1 MGNLYNMNRH
11 CKLFISIFILFF
23 LVGSVNA
30 QHFFRLE
37 KFGKNRVQYEIFDWS
52 YIETEHFELYYYG
65 YGITIAKIAGEIAER
80 EYQNI
85 TETVGY
91 APYYKTKI
99 LVYNSVQDLR
109 QSNIGINQQGYAIT
123 GQTSFIRSE
132 VEVAFSG
139 AKYLFEEDVKRSI
152 ADALIFEMMYG
163 GSLKDMIKSSY
174 LMNLPNWFIV
184 GASDYIARGWSRDMD
199 DKVRDFF
206 SRHPKKFPNIRYLEG
221 ENAKIVGQS
230 IWNYLVEKYGKSNMA
245 SILNLTRIVRDEKV
259 AIQNTLGISYEEFI
273 EGWKKFYLDEH
284 ESLEQNYVD
293 INEKESINR
302 NRKSRIYNKINISP
316 DGTRLA
322 YTENERGKYKINV
335 YDLNK
340 KKIRTIFKSGYKVVN
355 QQIDYDVP
363 LVDWVSKDE
372 LIIFSQ
378 KKGQNYM
385 FIYNL
390 SKGGFNTFFRYL
402 KREIEFKFDHIND
415 ISVSPNGKKVAMSA
429 ERRGQT
435 DIYEHNIARRRT
447 RQITKDYFDDIT
459 PSYLPNGS
467 DIVFSSNRSVD
478 STKTKTGDLEDINGT
493 FNLFV
498 YSKSNP
504 QKLERITNNLGK
516 DFKPSILDDE
526 HLLFLSDRKGI
537 TNFFVYDIKDSL
549 ARQVSNFKYSIKDYT
564 TYQGDIAYVAY
575 SNEKEHIYTG
585 NVDVSNTIFTPKTK
599 RQQIMDLRELREIK
613 KKKELQAKRK
623 REAEARMALF
633 REQQRQKE
641 LQRIQDSI
649 FQAKQ
654 EEEQLRKILADT
666 ADTAY
671 EGDDIVWSDTIEVED
686 KTQAI
691 ALQDTVKKVEEPSE
705 VVKIEELK
713 PEKKEDPFDEEIDFE
728 DYSFV
733 TTNGASGNNGPDI
746 GKLPQKPTYTEN
758 EEEDKANTDNYKFF
772 SYSKNKR
779 DAFWSKYNNRLKAK
793 QEASAKKSM
802 FSKSKDYE
810 TRFSV
815 DGFNTNM
822 RFDPL
827 MGSGLQFEVMMTD
840 AMENHKINAGLF
852 GTFSLNNGNFF
863 AEYLYLKHRLDY
875 SVRYERQSLEVDQLF
890 HRYSKNYYEVGVS
903 LPVSIRSRIE
913 VLPFLTNTRFTDT
926 SINPGLNVD
935 DVNRY
940 WTGFNVEY
948 VFDNSLERGK
958 NMLIGTR
965 AKIRYENYVG
975 LNDISLNFQN
985 ISFDIRHYQKVLRSM
1000 TLALRGSA
1008 GAFFGQSPK
1017 TYRLGGM
1024 ENWAFGSMDND
1035 PRGVQIEN
1043 VNDIPDLTDLMF
1055 TKFTTP
1061 LRGFNWNK
1069 WEGENYMVF
1078 NAELR
1083 MPVMK
1088 FLTKRPVKSKL
1099 LRDLQFT
1106 VFFDIGSAWTGVNP
1120 FEEDNGLNTE
1130 EIGPVGSFDA
1140 TVKNF
1145 RYPFLMGHGVGG
1157 RTTLLGYYLK
1167 LDVAWGIED
1176 GFRQSNPK
1184 YYVTLG
1190 HDF

>member
-1 MGNLYNMNRH
+1 MNQH
-11 CKLFISIFILFF
+11 CKLILLFF
-23 LVGSVNA
+23 FFAIASAANA
-30 QHFFRLE
+30 QHFFHLD
-37 KFGKNRVQYEIFDWS
+37 KFGKNRVQYEVFDWS

-80 EYQNI
+80 EYQNV

-99 LVYNSVQDLR
+99 LVYNSIQDLR
-109 QSNIGINQQGYAIT
+109 QSNIGLNQQGYAIT

-139 AKYLFEEDVKRSI
+139 SKYIFEEDIKRSI

-184 GASDYIARGWSRDMD
+184 GASDYISRGWSREMD

-206 SRHPKKFPNIRYLEG
+206 SRHPKKFPNIRFLEG
-221 ENAKIVGQS
+221 DDAKIVGQS
-230 IWNYLVEKYGKSNMA
+230 IWNYLVEIYGKSNMA

-273 EGWKKFYLDEH
+273 DGWKKFYLG
-284 ESLEQNYVD
+284 EQEKLNNNYKD
-293 INEKESINR
+293 IDEKEAISR

-322 YTENERGKYKINV
+322 YTENEKGKYKINV
-335 YDLNK
+335 YDLEK
-340 KKIRTIFKSGYKVVN
+340 KRIKTVFKSGYKVVN

-363 LVDWVSKDE
+363 LVDWISKDE
-372 LIIFSQ
+372 LVVFSQ
-378 KKGQNYM
+378 RKGQNYM
-385 FIYNL
+385 WIYNL
-390 SKGGFNTFFRYL
+390 SKGGFNTFFRYV

-415 ISVSPNGKKVAMSA
+415 IAVSPSGKKIAMSA

-447 RQITKDYFDDIT
+447 RQITKDYFDNLSPT
-459 PSYLPNGS
+459 YLKNGS
-467 DIVFSSNRSVD
+467 DIVFSSNRTVD
-478 STKTKTGDLEDINGT
+478 STKTRTGDLEDITST
-493 FNLFV
+493 FNLFI
-498 YSKSNP
+498 YKKEKP
-504 QKLERITNNLGK
+504 LELERITNNLGR
-516 DFKPSILDDE
+516 DFKPRILDDR

-537 TNFFVYDIKDSL
+537 TNFFVYDFQDSVTH
-549 ARQVSNFKYSIKDYT
+549 QVSNFLYSVKDFT
-564 TYQGDIAYVAY
+564 TYGNNIAYVLY

-585 NVDVSNTIFTPKTK
+585 KVNPDKNVFTPKTR
-599 RQQIMDLRELREIK
+599 RQQIMDLRELQIIK
-613 KKKELQAKRK
+613 KKKALQEKRK
-623 REAEARMALF
+623 QEAEARMALF
-633 REQQRQKE
+633 REEQRQKE
-641 LQRIQDSI
+641 LKRVQDSI
-649 FQAKQ
+649 YQALQ
-654 EEEQLRKILADT
+654 EEEQLRQILAQDSIDT
-666 ADTAY
+666 ENIDWEDSVEVKDMTEAVA
-671 EGDDIVWSDTIEVED
+671 IVEQEAVLEQEPIKEV
-686 KTQAI
+686 I
-691 ALQDTVKKVEEPSE
+691 NPL
-705 VVKIEELK
+705 
-713 PEKKEDPFDEEIDFE
+713 DEEIDIDNYE
-728 DYSFV
+728 FV
-733 TTNGASGNNGPDI
+733 TINATKGTGPDI
-746 GKLPQKPTYTEN
+746 GNLPQKPTYDNEV
-758 EEEDKANTDNYKFF
+758 EEEGEVNTDNYKFF

-779 DAFWSKYNNRLKAK
+779 DAFWAKYNERLKAK
-793 QEASAKKSM
+793 QDASAKKSM
-802 FSKSKDYE
+802 FSKSKDYLP
-810 TRFSV
+810 RFSV
-815 DGFNTNM
+815 DGFNTNL

-852 GTFSLNNGNFF
+852 GTFSLSNGNFF
-863 AEYLYLKHRLDY
+863 AEYLYLRHRLDY
-875 SVRYERQSLEVDQLF
+875 SIRYERQTLEVNQQ
-890 HRYSKNYYEVGVS
+890 RYAKNYYEGGVS

-913 VLPFLTNTRFTDT
+913 VQPFLTFTRYSDT
-926 SINPGLNVD
+926 SIQGLSVP
-935 DVNRY
+935 DVTRA

-965 AKIRYENYVG
+965 AKVRYENYVG
-975 LNDISLNFQN
+975 LTSISQNFQN
-985 ISFDIRHYQKVLRSM
+985 ISIDVRRYQKVLRSM
-1000 TLALRGSA
+1000 SLAMRVSA
-1008 GAFFGQSPK
+1008 GKFFGDSPK
-1017 TYRLGGM
+1017 TYRMGGM
-1024 ENWAFGSMDND
+1024 DNWAFGQMDND
-1035 PRGVQIEN
+1035 PRGGNPESPVQ
-1043 VNDIPDLTDLMF
+1043 PDLTDLLF
-1055 TKFTTP
+1055 TQFTTP
-1061 LRGFNWNK
+1061 VRGFNWNK

-1088 FLTKRPVKSKL
+1088 FLTKKPTKSKI
-1099 LRDLQFT
+1099 LRDLQLVIFY
-1106 VFFDIGSAWTGVNP
+1106 DIGSAWTGVNP
-1120 FEEDNGLNTE
+1120 FEEDNALNTE
-1130 EIGPVGSFDA
+1130 EIGPVGGFDA

-1145 RYPFLMGHGVGG
+1145 RYPFLMGHGVGA

-1176 GFRQSNPK
+1176 GFRQTKPK

>member
-1 MGNLYNMNRH
+1 MNQH
-11 CKLFISIFILFF
+11 CKLFLTFFIFFVFALE
-23 LVGSVNA
+23 VNA
-30 QHFFRLE
+30 QHFFHLD

-52 YIETEHFELYYYG
+52 FIETEHFELYYYG

-99 LVYNSVQDLR
+99 LVYNSIQDLR

-123 GQTSFIRSE
+123 GQTSFIRAE

-139 AKYLFEEDVKRSI
+139 SKYLFEEDVKRCIS
-152 ADALIFEMMYG
+152 DALIFEMMYG

-174 LMNLPNWFIV
+174 LLNLPNWFII

-221 ENAKIVGQS
+221 GDAKIVGQS

-273 EGWKKFYLDEH
+273 AGWKKFYLDEH
-284 ESLEQNYVD
+284 ETLKQNYID
-293 INEKESINR
+293 LNTKEAISR

-316 DGTRLA
+316 DGTKLA
-322 YTENERGKYKINV
+322 YTENEKGKYKINI
-335 YDLNK
+335 YDLEK
-340 KKIRTIFKSGYKVVN
+340 KKIRTVFKSGYKVVN

-363 LVDWVSKDE
+363 LVDWISKDE
-372 LIIFSQ
+372 LVIFSQ

-415 ISVSPNGKKVAMSA
+415 ISVSPNGKKIAMSA

-447 RQITKDYFDDIT
+447 RQITKDYFDDVT

-467 DIVFSSNRSVD
+467 DIVFSSNRTVD
-478 STKTKTGDLEDINGT
+478 STKTNTGDLEDITGT

-498 YSKSNP
+498 YDKTKP
-504 QKLERITNNLGK
+504 QELKRITNNLGK
-516 DFKPSILDDE
+516 DFKPAILDDE
-526 HLLFLSDRKGI
+526 HLVFLSDRKGI

-549 ARQVSNFKYSIKDYT
+549 AKQVTNFMYSIKDYT
-564 TYQGDIAYVAY
+564 TYNGDIAYVAY
-575 SNEKEHIYTG
+575 NDEKEHIYTG
-585 NVDVSNTIFTPKTK
+585 NLDASNNVFTPKTK

-633 REQQRQKE
+633 REQQKQKE
-641 LQRIQDSI
+641 LKRVQDSI
-649 FQAKQ
+649 YQAKQ
-654 EEEQLRKILADT
+654 EEEQLRKVLSDSVDT
-666 ADTAY
+666 DY
-671 EGDDIVWSDTIEVED
+671 DGGEIVWSDSIEVID
-686 KTQAI
+686 KS
-691 ALQDTVKKVEEPSE
+691 LPLVSNDTTKNDVKEE
-705 VVKIEELK
+705 VVVV
-713 PEKKEDPFDEEIDFE
+713 EKTNPMDEEIDFE
-728 DYSFV
+728 NYAFV
-733 TTNGASGNNGPDI
+733 TTNSSNRNAPDV
-746 GKLPQKPTYTEN
+746 GLLPQKPTYPA
-758 EEEDKANTDNYKFF
+758 EEEGEESSNTDNYKFF

-779 DAFWSKYNNRLKAK
+779 DAFWSKYNQRLRAK
-793 QEASAKKSM
+793 EEATSRKSM

-827 MGSGLQFEVMMTD
+827 MGSGVQFEVMLTD

-852 GTFSLNNGNFF
+852 GTFSLDNGNFF

-875 SVRYERQSLEVDQLF
+875 SVRYERQTLDISTGAPNMQQ
-890 HRYSKNYYEVGVS
+890 RYSKNYYEVGIS

-913 VLPFLTNTRFTDT
+913 VLPFLTTTRYTDR
-926 SINPGLNVD
+926 SLQPGLSEP
-935 DVNRY
+935 DVVRL

-965 AKIRYENYVG
+965 AKIRYENYYG
-975 LNDISLNFQN
+975 LNDIALNFQN
-985 ISFDIRHYQKVLRSM
+985 ISFDIRRYQKVLRSM

-1008 GAFFGQSPK
+1008 GRFFGESPK
-1017 TYRLGGM
+1017 TYRMGGM
-1024 ENWAFGSMDND
+1024 DNWAFGSMDND
-1035 PRGVQIEN
+1035 PRGVPEGINSSN
-1043 VNDIPDLTDLMF
+1043 VPDLTDLMF
-1055 TKFTTP
+1055 TQFTTP
-1061 LRGFNWNK
+1061 VRGFNWNK

-1099 LRDLQFT
+1099 LRDLQLV
-1106 VFFDIGSAWTGVNP
+1106 VFYDIGSAWTGVNP
-1120 FEEDNGLNTE
+1120 FKEDNGINTE
-1130 EIGPVGSFDA
+1130 EIGSPEGGFDA

-1145 RYPFLMGHGVGG
+1145 RYPFLMGHGVGA

-1176 GFRQSNPK
+1176 GFRQSKPK